1 MNICSVLKKK
11 SFQIKYKISNIS
23 LFLLKKLI
31 ITFDEKETLPPNPF
45 TKDMFNNENYFIGE
59 FTYGKPIIRDW
70 KDETK
75 LSIGKFCS
83 IADNVQIFLG
93 GGHHYEYIS
102 TYPFNTML
110 FPDLVNNHVLDR
122 TSNGDVNIGNDVW
135 IGMNVIILS
144 GVEIGN
150 GAVVA
155 AGSVVVKNVMPYAIV
170 GGNPAK
176 FIKFRFTSDTITY
189 LEDLK
194 WWDWPIE
201 KIKEYKSV
209 LTAPPNMYVN

>member
-1 MNICSVLKKK
+1 MFLRFKNIYFRIYNKIINNLLTVLTGLRINSNNKK
-11 SFQIKYKISNIS
+11 I
-23 LFLLKKLI
+23 
-31 ITFDEKETLPPNPF
+31 NPTSSF
-45 TKDMFNNENYFIGE
+45 TKDLIFKDNCEIGE
-59 FTYGKPIIRDW
+59 FTYGIPLIRDW
-70 KDETK
+70 NDGTK

-83 IADNVQIFLG
+83 IADEVQIFLG

-110 FPDLVNNHVLDR
+110 FPELVDEHILDR
-122 TSNGDVNIGNDVW
+122 TSNGDVIIGNDVW
-135 IGMNVIILS
+135 IGMNAIILS

-150 GAVVA
+150 GAVIA
-155 AGSVVVKNVMPYAIV
+155 AGSVVVKNVPPYAIV

-176 FIKFRFTSDTITY
+176 LIKFRFHDFKISY

-201 KIKEYKSV
+201 KIKENKSV
-209 LTAPPNMYVN
+209 LTAPPTF